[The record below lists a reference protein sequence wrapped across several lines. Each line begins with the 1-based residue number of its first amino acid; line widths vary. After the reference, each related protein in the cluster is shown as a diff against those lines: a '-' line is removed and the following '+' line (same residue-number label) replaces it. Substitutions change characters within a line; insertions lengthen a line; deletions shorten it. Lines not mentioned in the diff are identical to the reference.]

1 MSDRKTST
9 EKLVTAALFLAIGM
23 ILPFITGQIP
33 AVGKALLPMHIPVL
47 LCGFICGWPYGL
59 IVGFILPLL
68 RGVLFGMPALYP
80 TALSMAVE
88 LSVYGFVT
96 GFLYPKIKKGWG
108 AIYLTLVAA
117 MLAGRIAWGLAS
129 VGLFAA
135 VGDAFS
141 WKLFVAQGFLNAIPG
156 IIIQLFLIPVLVKR
170 LVR

>member
-9 EKLVTAALFLAIGM
+9 QKLVTAALFLAIGM
-23 ILPFITGQIP
+23 ILPFVTGQIP

-59 IVGFILPLL
+59 IVGVVLPLL
-68 RGVLFGMPALYP
+68 RSVVFGMPVLYP

-88 LSVYGFVT
+88 LAVYGFVT
-96 GFLYPKIKKGWG
+96 GFLYHKLKKGWG
-108 AIYLTLVAA
+108 AIYLTLLIA
-117 MLAGRIAWGLAS
+117 MLTGRIAWGLAS

-135 VGDAFS
+135 VGDGFT

-156 IIIQLFLIPVLVKR
+156 IVIQLLLIPVLVKR
-170 LVR
+170 LER